1 MVKTGIQ
8 RAFAPLKAALPRF
21 VWERI
26 RMVATAV
33 ITPLAFS
40 LWSGH
45 FRSSLRQRAVS
56 RKGEA
61 LPWYTY
67 PCIHLLEFRDFGGK
81 RVLEFGGGQSTLWW
95 AARAERVVT
104 IEEDAEWYGELGK
117 HLPGN
122 VELHLVP
129 SQDGRDFLRG
139 SYLAGV
145 TALVAEAGEAFDVV
159 VIDGYH
165 FRGELVGIALGCL
178 AEDGAVI
185 CDDSEGYGIHE
196 ATRDRAV
203 SRVDFFGHQPGVVLP
218 HCTSIVFGDRCF
230 LFDPRHR
237 IPDVA
242 TEAY

>member
-1 MVKTGIQ
+1 MKTGIQ
-8 RAFAPLKAALPRF
+8 RAFAPFKTALPRS
-21 VWERI
+21 VWAPLR
-26 RMVATAV
+26 RVATAV
-33 ITPLAFS
+33 ITPVAFS

-45 FRSSLRQRAVS
+45 FRSSLKQKAVS
-56 RKGEA
+56 RSGAA

-67 PCIHLLEFRDFGGK
+67 PCIHLLEFRNFASR

-95 AARAERVVT
+95 AARADRVVT
-104 IEEDAEWYGELGK
+104 IEEDAAWHDSLAG
-117 HLPGN
+117 HVPAN
-122 VELHLVP
+122 VDLHLVP
-129 SQDGRDFLRG
+129 SRRDGALAREAF
-139 SYLAGV
+139 LAGV
-145 TALVAEAGEAFDVV
+145 EAIVAGRGQAFDVV

-165 FRGELVGIALGCL
+165 FRGDLVDLALGCL
-178 AEDGAVI
+178 AEDGALI

-218 HCTSIVFGDRCF
+218 HCTSIVFRNRCF
-230 LFDPRHR
+230 LFDPHHR